1 MSPLNV
7 KLIRHLMLLHIMP
20 LLKPLE
26 MTGTLH
32 FSFRRA
38 LAFKEEAREQ
48 AGKIRQAKREEEK
61 RVAR

>member
-1 MSPLNV
+1 
-7 KLIRHLMLLHIMP
+7 MLLHIMP